1 MKKKFVLPKA
11 LFTFLEWLG
20 KVSFYNFNRGKN
32 VVYERRIR
40 YCDNPKLYLNVC
52 YPENARKGAKLPV
65 FVYIHGGGWISG
77 EPEGR
82 EAIVSNIA
90 AEGFFTVNIAYGL
103 APEYQHPYAIQ
114 NIYDAFAWLI
124 SNKDKYDI
132 DTDRVYVGGESA
144 GGYLSAMV
152 GAISAN
158 PEYRDRFDLNPI
170 SKDLKFRGLLLICG
184 AYELDDAVKSGFPF
198 IKTFIEAYGGK
209 KVKEILEDPNSDG
222 LSPANFITSGFPPS
236 FIVTGAKDPLRICGV
251 SLAEKLDK
259 AGVKYILHREE
270 GPFAVHA
277 FLVAQSLPESK
288 RTMPKALEFL
298 KNGIE

>member
-1 MKKKFVLPKA
+1 
-11 LFTFLEWLG
+11 
-20 KVSFYNFNRGKN
+20 
-32 VVYERRIR
+32 
-40 YCDNPKLYLNVC
+40 
-52 YPENARKGAKLPV
+52 
-65 FVYIHGGGWISG
+65 
-77 EPEGR
+77 
-82 EAIVSNIA
+82 
-90 AEGFFTVNIAYGL
+90 
-103 APEYQHPYAIQ
+103 
-114 NIYDAFAWLI
+114 
-124 SNKDKYDI
+124 
-132 DTDRVYVGGESA
+132 
-144 GGYLSAMV
+144 MV

-277 FLVAQSLPESK
+277 FLVGTVFARKQK
-288 RTMPKALEFL
+288 NYAKGAGIL
-298 KNGIE
+298 KTG